1 MAEISMG
8 TVYDA
13 VKSVVKTEK
22 ALTNTELKKCLKEIK
37 QFFLTKNDKYFMLL
51 NRETYNFTLFNLGMK
66 DEITMKRIMQ
76 DLKECLQNRGRVISI
91 DEADEA
97 YEIWIAVDDD
107 DDVLAYY
114 LFPYDIGVIE

>member
-1 MAEISMG
+1 MAEINMG

-13 VKSVVKTEK
+13 VKSVVKAEK
-22 ALTNTELKKCLKEIK
+22 VLTNTELKRRLREIK

-66 DEITMKRIMQ
+66 DEVTMKRIMQ
-76 DLKECLQNRGRVISI
+76 DFKECLQNRGPVISI
-91 DEADEA
+91 DPTEDDA
-97 YEIWIAVDDD
+97 YEIWIAVD

>member
-13 VKSVVKTEK
+13 VKSVVKAEK
-22 ALTNTELKKCLKEIK
+22 VLTNTELKKKIREIK

-66 DEITMKRIMQ
+66 DEVTMKRIMQ
-76 DLKECLQNRGRVISI
+76 DFKECLQNRGPVISI
-91 DEADEA
+91 DPADENA
-97 YEIWIAVDDD
+97 YEIWISVD

>member
-8 TVYDA
+8 TVYDV

-22 ALTNTELKKCLKEIK
+22 TLTNTELKKRLKEIK

-76 DLKECLQNRGRVISI
+76 DLKECLQNRGQVISI
-91 DEADEA
+91 DEADGA

-107 DDVLAYY
+107 VLVYY

>member
-1 MAEISMG
+1 MAEINMG

-13 VKSVVKTEK
+13 VKTVVKAEK
-22 ALTNTELKKCLKEIK
+22 VLTNTELKKKIREIK

-66 DEITMKRIMQ
+66 DEVTMKRIMQ
-76 DLKECLQNRGRVISI
+76 DFKECLQNRGPVISI
-91 DEADEA
+91 DPADENA
-97 YEIWIAVDDD
+97 YEIWISVD